1 MLERTVGLCGLN
13 LTANQGVNL
22 IFAGDR
28 AMARINRDFV
38 GHEGTTDVITFN
50 YLEADEPPEEDETA
64 VELVICPDVAW
75 REGAARPDSS
85 YGRELALYIVHGILH
100 CSGHDDLEPELRRKM
115 RGAER
120 RVMKSLAREFDFD
133 EIFPTELEV
142 E

>member
-1 MLERTVGLCGLN
+1 MLERTVELCGLN
-13 LTANQGVNL
+13 LAANQGVNL

-75 REGAARPDSS
+75 REGAARSDSS

-100 CSGHDDLEPELRRKM
+100 CSGMTTWSGPRRKN
-115 RGAER
+115 AEPN
-120 RVMKSLAREFDFD
+120 AG
-133 EIFPTELEV
+133 
-142 E
+142 